1 MKLLFLSLISVL
13 LLLGCNSKNQSTAKS
28 DSDSAKS
35 DLDSAKTQSPAIVHE
50 DIPFKPDA
58 PGAAIQIKLAVLAA
72 PPEMRDSATVFGY
85 DADKNLVIL
94 RKGTNEMICLA
105 SNPNDTGFSVACY
118 KKDLEPLMQRGRE
131 LRKQGAKGKELSD
144 ERAKEVKEG
153 TLKMPDG
160 PSTLYVY
167 SADSKNVNQ
176 STGEVKNGYLRYVIY
191 IPFATAESTGL
202 PTKPSAPGMPWIMD
216 PGTYRSHVMISP

>member
-1 MKLLFLSLISVL
+1 MKLLFISFLSVL
-13 LLLGCNSKNQSTAKS
+13 VFLGCDSKKETSL
-28 DSDSAKS
+28 KS
-35 DLDSAKTQSPAIVHE
+35 DLDSVKNESSLIVHE
-50 DIPFKPDA
+50 TIPFKADVSDA
-58 PGAAIQIKLAVLAA
+58 PIQIKLALLAA
-72 PPEMRDSATVFGY
+72 PPEKRDSATVYGY
-85 DADKNLVIL
+85 DSDKHLVIL

-131 LRKQGAKGKELSD
+131 LRKEGVKGKALFD
-144 ERAKEVKEG
+144 DRAKEVKEG

-167 SADSKNVNQ
+167 SADSKNVNK
-176 STGEVKNGYLRYVIY
+176 STGEVKNGYMRYVIY
-191 IPFATAESTGL
+191 VPFATAESTGL

>member
-1 MKLLFLSLISVL
+1 MKLLFSFLLSVL
-13 LLLGCNSKNQSTAKS
+13 VFFGCDSKKETSLKS
-28 DSDSAKS
+28 G
-35 DLDSAKTQSPAIVHE
+35 LDSVKKESTVIVHE
-50 DIPFKPDA
+50 TIPFKANVSD
-58 PGAAIQIKLAVLAA
+58 AAIQIKLALMAA
-72 PPEMRDSATVFGY
+72 PPEKRDSATVYGY
-85 DADKNLVIL
+85 DSYKQLVIL

-118 KKDLEPLMQRGRE
+118 KNDLEPMMQRGRE
-131 LRKQGAKGKELSD
+131 LRKEGVKGKELFD
-144 ERAKEVKEG
+144 DRAKEVKEG

-167 SADSKNVNQ
+167 SADSKNVNK
-176 STGEVKNGYLRYVIY
+176 STGEVKNGYMRYVIY
-191 IPFATAESTGL
+191 VPFATAESTGL

>member
-1 MKLLFLSLISVL
+1 MKILFLIL
-13 LLLGCNSKNQSTAKS
+13 LPAFLFLGCNSNNQSISGS

-35 DLDSAKTQSPAIVHE
+35 VLDSSKTAVVHE
-50 DIPFKPDA
+50 DIPFKPNV
-58 PGAAIQIKLAVLAA
+58 PGAALQIKLALLAA
-72 PPEMRDSATVFGY
+72 PPEKRDSATVYGY
-85 DADKNLVIL
+85 DADKKLAVI

-105 SNPNDTGFSVACY
+105 TNPNDTGFSVACY
-118 KKDLEPLMQRGRE
+118 NKNLEPLMQRGRE
-131 LRKQGAKGKELSD
+131 LRKQGVKGKELFD
-144 ERAKEVKEG
+144 DRAKEVKEG

-191 IPFATAESTGL
+191 IPFATSESTGL